1 MGGVFTDTVSL
12 MAAIQNEMKS
22 AMTEASLQS
31 FIKAHENANDFYSV
45 TAPNDGKKHYDRT
58 GTYGTA
64 PNTTGVTGG
73 GNHLATEIYME
84 EAGHGYR
91 TGTFSAREVWEA
103 AENHTA
109 GVLGLPGRWAQTE
122 EDTKR
127 IFKEVFSSHFD

>member
-1 MGGVFTDTVSL
+1 MGGVFTDTASL

-31 FIKAHENANDFYSV
+31 FIKAHENANDFYSQ
-45 TAPNDGKKHYDRT
+45 GKPSSYKRT
-58 GTYGTA
+58 ETYGTA

-84 EAGHGYR
+84 ESGHGYR

-103 AENHTA
+103 AENNTA
-109 GVLGLPGRWAQTE
+109 GVLGKSGRWAQTE
-122 EDTKR
+122 EDTQR